1 MGVGG
6 VGGFGVGIVFGDGL
20 IGCELFVAGER
31 DIGAGF
37 EELFPELRGDGQ
49 PELVCG
55 MMGAGY
61 LRSIPDV
68 ARVFGVLFNDG
79 EDTGSDDSVCST
91 EVVVDL

>member
-1 MGVGG
+1 
-6 VGGFGVGIVFGDGL
+6 
-20 IGCELFVAGER
+20 
-31 DIGAGF
+31 
-37 EELFPELRGDGQ
+37 
-49 PELVCG
+49 